1 MNKHAYLIMAH
12 NNIEQLIRLVRVL
25 EDERNDI
32 YIHLDSNVKDR
43 NFLKQELKSDY
54 SKIELIERLN
64 VNWGGFSQ
72 VRCEL
77 NLLKAAVMSD
87 IEYSRY
93 HLISGAD
100 LPIKNQDYIHAFF

>member
-1 MNKHAYLIMAH
+1 MNKHAYLVMAH

-54 SKIELIERLN
+54 SKVEFIERLN
-64 VNWGGFSQ
+64 VNWG
-72 VRCEL
+72 
-77 NLLKAAVMSD
+77 
-87 IEYSRY
+87 
-93 HLISGAD
+93 D
-100 LPIKNQDYIHAFF
+100 LA